1 MADSAGAGSGPG
13 GRPSRGSGSFT
24 VHLAEELEVY
34 FNEVAHGRP
43 VGFVASP
50 KWKPPTDVYETDT
63 ELVVHMDIAGMSS
76 DDFTLQFADGILTIG
91 GVKPM
96 GGPERVEGA
105 VMRARPDELYE
116 VGTLGSVVRMLK
128 LGDGSVRVM
137 VQGLERARLVE
148 ISPGPHWLVA
158 SYTTFSSEHT
168 EDARTEALK
177 RTVHAQF
184 SRVIDIAP
192 YLGEELHE
200 VLAGIT
206 DAGKLAD
213 FVAANIDLALPA
225 KAELLAI
232 DEVNRRLERLAE
244 LLGQELQGLEVGG
257 QIQEKG
263 QSRLDQNQRE
273 YVLREQLRVI
283 RQELGQDEGED
294 ELDELGRRLE
304 QAGVS
309 PEAKKVVER
318 ELKRLR
324 QMSPQTAEDHVARTH
339 LASLA

>member
-1 MADSAGAGSGPG
+1 MEQLPILPLGQLVVYPHVVLPLALTDPNAVQLIDEVV
-13 GRPSRGSGSFT
+13 RGNKRLLLG
-24 VHLAEELEVY
+24 VVK
-34 FNEVAHGRP
+34 P
-43 VGFVASP
+43 VGGAEP
-50 KWKPPTDVYETDT
+50 
-63 ELVVHMDIAGMSS
+63 
-76 DDFTLQFADGILTIG
+76 
-91 GVKPM
+91 
-96 GGPERVEGA
+96 VEGA
-105 VMRARPDELYE
+105 VMQARADELYE

-213 FVAANIDLALPA
+213 RSEEHTS
-225 KAELLAI
+225 EL
-232 DEVNRRLERLAE
+232 
-244 LLGQELQGLEVGG
+244 
-257 QIQEKG
+257 
-263 QSRLDQNQRE
+263 QSRLHLVCRLLLEKKKNILDANSNMCKIRE
-273 YVLREQLRVI
+273 VLSH
-283 RQELGQDEGED
+283 D
-294 ELDELGRRLE
+294 
-304 QAGVS
+304 
-309 PEAKKVVER
+309 
-318 ELKRLR
+318 
-324 QMSPQTAEDHVARTH
+324 TT
-339 LASLA
+339 